1 MSEYKKKK
9 DNHHGT
15 EHPLS
20 VLANEAYTAF
30 SEMGFEI
37 ATGPELE
44 SEWYNFDVLNV
55 PKDHPAR
62 DMQDTFWIKNQK
74 EKVLRTHTT
83 SVTARAIEKAG
94 KEGKLPAAFISIGKV
109 FRNEATDATHEMQ
122 FFQIDGAMV
131 GENISVAD
139 MKGVLAN
146 FYKKM
151 LGDDV
156 EIEFRP
162 SFFPFTEPSIEV
174 FAKFKGKWLEMM
186 GGGMTNPEV

>member
-1 MSEYKKKK
+1 MNQENKR
-9 DNHHGT
+9 GT

-20 VLANEAYTAF
+20 ILANQAYTAF

-62 DMQDTFWIKNQK
+62 DMQDTFWVRDPKSSYTTTEGESAAS
-74 EKVLRTHTT
+74 EKQPGNFVLRTHTT
-83 SVTARAIEKAG
+83 SVTARAIEQAVKKG
-94 KEGKLPAAFISIGKV
+94 RMPCAFVSIGKV
-109 FRNEATDATHEMQ
+109 FRNEATDSTHEMQ
-122 FFQIDGAMV
+122 FYQIDGAMV

-139 MKGVLAN
+139 MKGVLTN

-151 LGDDV
+151 L
-156 EIEFRP
+156 
-162 SFFPFTEPSIEV
+162 
-174 FAKFKGKWLEMM
+174 
-186 GGGMTNPEV
+186 